1 MLAALY
7 FLMRGLPFIY
17 QGQEIGMEN
26 MGVLPLEEIDD
37 VSARN
42 EYQVCLDAGL
52 SVEEAQKVVAKYSRD
67 NARTPVQWNAEK
79 NAGFTT
85 GTPWLHVN
93 PNYTSINVEAQ
104 EKDENSVLSFYKK
117 LAALRK
123 NPEYKET
130 IVYGDVIPFERDR
143 HNLMAY
149 HRKADKDLLV
159 IGNFQKE
166 EQSVTLPSACRKV
179 LINNYPDMIAEGG
192 QVTLQGYQV
201 LVLELA

>member
-149 HRKADKDLLV
+149 YRKADKDLLV

>member
-149 HRKADKDLLV
+149 YRKADKDLLV

-179 LINNYPDMIAEGG
+179 LINNYPDMIAKGG